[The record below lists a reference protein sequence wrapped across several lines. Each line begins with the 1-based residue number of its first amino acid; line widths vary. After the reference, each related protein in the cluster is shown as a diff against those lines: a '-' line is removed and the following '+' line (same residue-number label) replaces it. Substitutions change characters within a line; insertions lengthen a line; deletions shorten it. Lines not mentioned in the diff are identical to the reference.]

1 MTKDRMRNPHTP
13 ENLGHLGQQ
22 APPRHQKEE
31 RSTERK
37 GATGPGEK
45 LYEEPKQ
52 FGRKHE
58 EPERK
63 QR

>member
-1 MTKDRMRNPHTP
+1 MFDDRMRNPQTP
-13 ENLGHLGQQ
+13 GSLGQQ
-22 APPRHQKEE
+22 APPRHDKKE

-37 GATGPGEK
+37 GEAGLAEK
-45 LYEEPKQ
+45 KYDEPKQ
-52 FGRKHE
+52 LGRKHE